1 MVEQGV
7 AGDDDTEIFQKARPR
22 FPSESEGDVGEPAVK
37 PLGSA
42 SVVRGGLTG
51 QSFREDCPLAGGLV
65 AEEPPHV
72 QVNSNGDSLPG
83 QVSQHPPRVT
93 RMDPGGSPLAPTGQR
108 ATREEV
114 LATRVMAFSV
124 ARPLVRF
131 SSLGAGSTV
140 RESGMSNSIMYSIFS
155 AARLPHLFTES

>member
-42 SVVRGGLTG
+42 TVVRGDTG

-83 QVSQHPPRVT
+83 QVSQHPRVT
-93 RMDPGGSPLAPTGQR
+93 RMDPGGSLAAHRTKSYPGRGPRDESNGVFSGTNTG
-108 ATREEV
+108 
-114 LATRVMAFSV
+114 
-124 ARPLVRF
+124 
-131 SSLGAGSTV
+131 
-140 RESGMSNSIMYSIFS
+140 
-155 AARLPHLFTES
+155 